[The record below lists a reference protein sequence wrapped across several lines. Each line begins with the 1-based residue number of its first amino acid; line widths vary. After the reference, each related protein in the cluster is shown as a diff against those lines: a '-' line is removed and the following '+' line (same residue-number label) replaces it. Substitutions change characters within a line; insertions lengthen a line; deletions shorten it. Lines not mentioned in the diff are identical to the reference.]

1 MKTSGVLAG
10 ALVTTSMSPDQL
22 YLLKWVTGVSL
33 LQLWR
38 DWDPLVI
45 HFPVEGTPHGVPS
58 LCLIP
63 EVIVV
68 NDVDH
73 WAHDGLSVPSDA
85 V

>member
-1 MKTSGVLAG
+1 MCWEGPW
-10 ALVTTSMSPDQL
+10 VTAAMSLQQW
-22 YLLKWVTGVSL
+22 YLLKRVTGVGL

-38 DWDPLVI
+38 DGDSFVI
-45 HFPVEGTPHGVPS
+45 HLPVEGTPHGVPG

-68 NDVDH
+68 DDVNH
-73 WAHDGLSVPSDA
+73 GAHDGLSVPSNA